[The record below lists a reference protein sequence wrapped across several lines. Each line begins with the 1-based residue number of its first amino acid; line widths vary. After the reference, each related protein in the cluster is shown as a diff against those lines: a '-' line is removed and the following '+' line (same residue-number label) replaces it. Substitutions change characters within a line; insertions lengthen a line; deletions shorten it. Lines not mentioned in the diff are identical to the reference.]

1 MRIVTM
7 VFMALVCIAQTAC
20 VLQRETIPPETRAE
34 LIRLGRIIIDE
45 KEAEEVRSKAQIQ
58 YCEIVW
64 EAMKKHGKKSVD
76 RQTIIDSFVVDGRKP
91 KGLSLNDWTLDYEF
105 ERQDGISATLT
116 VYFGGWTG
124 SYVWRAYPSGGIP

>member
-1 MRIVTM
+1 MRIATM
-7 VFMALVCIAQTAC
+7 VLMALFCIAQTAC
-20 VLQRETIPPETRAE
+20 VTPPETIPPETRAE

-91 KGLSLNDWTLDYEF
+91 KGLSLDDWTLDYEF